1 MFSSLTMTSS
11 IFQRVEGKVCFLSY
25 CEAFYF
31 LVSASSFNAAVRVG
45 CGEVNSQVIL
55 FDVNSQVILFE
66 KGLLQFVS
74 IECAFTLWYPQKR
87 ETVKR

>member
-1 MFSSLTMTSS
+1 MFLVLLWSLLFSS
-11 IFQRVEGKVCFLSY
+11 E
-25 CEAFYF
+25 CEFFY
-31 LVSASSFNAAVRVG
+31 FNAAVRVG

-55 FDVNSQVILFE
+55 FD

-87 ETVKR
+87 ETVKRQNGFTVLPFYPGKGAPDP